1 LKSNLEKRL
10 QIHSK
15 YNDFSF
21 ANKVE
26 LKNENFIITTTKG
39 TYTIPLNGKDMTIYD
54 NASKNTLT
62 TVANIFDFI
71 MDNKSGDTEFTEI
84 ISEVFDN

>member
-21 ANKVE
+21 ANKVQF
-26 LKNENFIITTTKG
+26 KNSTFIITTKKG
-39 TYTIPLNGKDMTIYD
+39 TYTIPLNGKDMTILD
-54 NASKNTLT
+54 NTSKNTLT

-71 MDNKSGDTEFTEI
+71 MDNKTGDTEFTEI
-84 ISEVFDN
+84 IAEVFDN